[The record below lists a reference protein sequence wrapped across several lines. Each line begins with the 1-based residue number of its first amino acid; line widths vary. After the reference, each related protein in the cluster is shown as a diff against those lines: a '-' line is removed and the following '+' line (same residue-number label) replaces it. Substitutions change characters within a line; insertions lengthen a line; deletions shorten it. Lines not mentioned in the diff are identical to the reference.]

1 MAVKTLF
8 QKYFSKNENDVVFKS
23 KADSTGLN
31 FILSAHEFEACQ
43 RLEGN
48 DWAQNQYMVLNMLQE
63 NGMAT
68 AFPNGFSILADDA
81 VRLPEIRELFDLP
94 SIFPG
99 KFSIYVENQTTQSSF
114 KVKLWLEYS
123 DGQKT
128 IHYELQGPYLKVGKY
143 EIYLPSPEQWAVIK
157 SIKEHQKLD
166 VSQRTEYNN
175 LLLVYQLQQAKQ
187 SGAEIDLSHFNN
199 LKIISPESVSVS
211 VRVSDAGEAI
221 LNPVFGTETSVEK
234 IEKRLGQLV
243 GRDNVNVQS
252 FRVGDEIVLLDE
264 KKLEAAREI
273 IKNRKIPKSQVNDF
287 LKTPSAF
294 LNASIVDLDTGFSMR
309 VKGATI
315 FKHSYFGETDE
326 SGLAWFSKGTADSKY
341 VGAFDLEKII
351 KDPESL
357 ELFSDRLKDA
367 KKHNAQ
373 EMIFLGTT
381 IDISDPGKIEEK
393 LDAIKKQLQ
402 KGKTESST
410 QTSDVL
416 PDETEDQMDSQKSK
430 PVVVDIHTNDEV
442 LSYGSEKIHQD
453 MGKIQYK
460 GKLHTEDY
468 KRQPFK
474 HQQEGIR
481 WLLGL
486 ALSGQAKEKNDRIY
500 GGVMADDMG
509 LGKTYMSLIGVYEFY
524 KHLEKQNLS
533 LRPVLVVAP
542 LSLLENWREEIDLTF
557 KENFFD
563 DVVILQSDADLK
575 RFKVKGSG
583 VEIRQKISKINLD
596 GDSENAIRYA
606 LKIGKDYVMDRLDK
620 SKRLILTTYQTLR
633 DYQFSL
639 CQIDWS
645 FVIFDEAQNIKNP
658 NALQTRAAKGLNAQF
673 TLIATG
679 TPVEN
684 HLGDFWCLFDTAQ
697 PGHLGSY
704 QEFRKRYISPI
715 SKAASDDAADTRAK
729 VGRQLR
735 EDVGA
740 LMIRRLKED
749 QLEGLPDKTIYVGI
763 KSDNLQ
769 NWEYHET
776 LSSGMIDKQLAVYN
790 AAING
795 VISAQEEKT
804 NKNPVLKG
812 LHQLRDISL
821 HHDLVDGGCLSLP
834 EDKKKAQAYTH
845 SAAKL
850 ETVFSILKE
859 IKNRKEKVILFIINK
874 RLQRFMKL
882 ACHKLLGVNADII
895 NGDTP
900 AVAKTAGNKTR
911 KSIIDDFQKKPG
923 FGTII
928 MSPIAAGVG
937 LTITGANNVI
947 HVERHWNPA
956 KEAQATDRVYR
967 IGQKKDVNVYVP
979 ILHHPELTSFDVNLH
994 KLLSKKTN
1002 LKDAVVTPEEVD
1014 LSKTDIFNTTGIE
1027 EKIVDENDLKS
1038 LPWEHFEA
1046 LLAELFARNY
1056 NAETYLTAVS
1066 NDRGCDVVVLSIK
1079 SNMLIQCKHTG
1090 KQKLS
1095 GEGPVRELLAAPSYY
1110 KQLLGQEFKKSIVVT
1125 NAKKFSKPTQNAA
1138 KRERIDLIGY
1148 KELTKML
1155 LKTEIKYS
1163 DIFKRLNKKRLV

>member
-1 MAVKTLF
+1 MAVNTLF
-8 QKYFSKNENDVVFKS
+8 QKYFSKSEGDVVFKS
-23 KADSTGLN
+23 KADSSGLN
-31 FILSAHEFEACQ
+31 FILPAKEFEACQ
-43 RLEGN
+43 TFEGN
-48 DWAQNQYMVLNMLQE
+48 DWTQNQFMVLNMLQE
-63 NGMAT
+63 NGVVT

-81 VRLPEIRELFDLP
+81 IRLPEIRELFDLP
-94 SIFPG
+94 PIFPG
-99 KFSIYVENQTTQSSF
+99 NFSIYVENQTTQSSF
-114 KVKLWLEYS
+114 KVKLWLEYP

-128 IHYELQGPYLKVGKY
+128 IHYELQGPYLKVG
-143 EIYLPSPEQWAVIK
+143 EHETYLPSPEQWAVLK
-157 SIKEHQKLD
+157 SIKEHQDLD

-175 LLLVYQLQQAKQ
+175 LLLVYKLQQAMQ

-199 LKIISPESVSVS
+199 LKIINPESVSVS
-211 VRVSDAGEAI
+211 VRVSDTGEAV
-221 LNPVFGTETSVEK
+221 LNPAFGTETPVEK
-234 IEKRLGQLV
+234 IEKRLGQLI
-243 GRDNVNVQS
+243 GSDNIQS

-273 IKNRKIPKSQVNDF
+273 ITNRKIPKSQVNDF

-309 VKGATI
+309 VKGATT

-326 SGLAWFSKGTADSKY
+326 SGLAWFSKGSADSKY
-341 VGAFDLEKII
+341 VGAFDLETII

-357 ELFSDRLKDA
+357 DLFRGRLNDA

-393 LDAIKKQLQ
+393 LDTIKKQLQ
-402 KGKTESST
+402 KGKTEPATQST
-410 QTSDVL
+410 EALQ
-416 PDETEDQMDSQKSK
+416 DESEDQMDSLKSK
-430 PVVVDIHTNDEV
+430 SVVVDIHTNDDE
-442 LSYGSEKIHQD
+442 LSFGSEHIAQVMED
-453 MGKIQYK
+453 VLYK
-460 GKLHTEDY
+460 SRLHTEDY

-474 HQQEGIR
+474 HQEEGIR

-486 ALSGQAKEKNDRIY
+486 ALSGQGKNEDDRIR

-509 LGKTYMSLIGVYEFY
+509 LGKTYMSLVGVYEFY
-524 KHLEKQNLS
+524 KHLEKQNKMQC
-533 LRPVLVVAP
+533 PVLVVAP
-542 LSLLENWREEIDLTF
+542 LSLLETWREEIDLTF
-557 KENFFD
+557 KKNPFN
-563 DVVILQSDADLK
+563 DVVILQSNADLK
-575 RFKVKGSG
+575 RFKVKGVG
-583 VEIRQKISKINLD
+583 VETRQMDIETNLD
-596 GDSENAIRYA
+596 GNSENAIKYA
-606 LKIGKDYVMDRLDK
+606 LKVGKDYVMDRLDK
-620 SKRLILTTYQTLR
+620 PKRLILTTYQTLR

-658 NALQTRAAKGLNAQF
+658 NALQTRAAKGLKAQF
-673 TLIATG
+673 TLVATG

-715 SKAASDDAADTRAK
+715 SSATSDDTAETRAK

-749 QLEGLPDKTIYVGI
+749 QLEGLPDKNIYVGI
-763 KSDNLQ
+763 ESDDLQ
-769 NWEYHET
+769 NWEFHNN
-776 LSSGMIDKQLAVYN
+776 LSSGMSDKQLVVYN

-795 VISAQEEKT
+795 VIAAQEEKT

-834 EDKKKAQAYTH
+834 KGKKEAQAYTH

-850 ETVFSILKE
+850 ETVFLILKE

-882 ACHKLLGVNADII
+882 ACHKLLGVDADII

-900 AVAKTAGNKTR
+900 AVAKTEGNKTR
-911 KSIIDDFQKKPG
+911 KSIIDDFQKRPG

-1002 LKDAVVTPEEVD
+1002 LKDAVVTPEDVD
-1014 LSKTDIFNTTGIE
+1014 LSKTNIFNTAGIK
-1027 EKIVDENDLKS
+1027 EKIVEESDLKP

-1046 LLAELFARNY
+1046 LVAELFARHDKT
-1056 NAETYLTAVS
+1056 ETYLTALS
-1066 NDRGCDVVVLSIK
+1066 NDRGCDVVVLSK
-1079 SNMLIQCKHTG
+1079 KGNMLIQCKHTG
-1090 KQKLS
+1090 KQELS
-1095 GEGPVRELLAAPSYY
+1095 GESPVRELLAAPSYY

-1138 KRERIDLIGY
+1138 KRENIDLLGY

-1155 LKTEIKYS
+1155 LKAEIKYS

>member
-8 QKYFSKNENDVVFKS
+8 QKYFSKNETDVVFKS

-31 FILSAHEFEACQ
+31 FILPANEFEACQ

-48 DWAQNQYMVLNMLQE
+48 DWTQNQYMVLNMLQE
-63 NGMAT
+63 NGVAT

-81 VRLPEIRELFDLP
+81 VRLPEIRELFELP
-94 SIFPG
+94 PIFPG

-114 KVKLWLEYS
+114 KVKLWLEYP
-123 DGQKT
+123 DDKKT
-128 IHYELQGPYLKVGKY
+128 IHYELIGPYLKVGEY
-143 EIYLPSPEQWAVIK
+143 ETYLPSPEQWAVLK
-157 SIKEHQKLD
+157 SIKEHQGLN

-175 LLLVYQLQQAKQ
+175 LLLVYNLQQ
-187 SGAEIDLSHFNN
+187 SGAEIDLSQFNN
-199 LKIISPESVSVS
+199 LKIINPESVSVS
-211 VRVSDAGEAI
+211 VRASETGEAI
-221 LNPVFGTETSVEK
+221 LNPAFGTKTPVEK
-234 IEKRLGQLV
+234 IENRLGQLV
-243 GRDNVNVQS
+243 GNDNIQS

-264 KKLEAAREI
+264 KKLDAAREI
-273 IKNRKIPKSQVNDF
+273 IKNRKIPKSQIKDF
-287 LKTPSAF
+287 LNTPSAF

-309 VKGATI
+309 VKGATT

-326 SGLAWFSKGTADSKY
+326 SGLAWFSKGSADSKY
-341 VGAFDLEKII
+341 VGALDLDKII
-351 KDPESL
+351 KDTESL
-357 ELFSDRLKDA
+357 ELFHDRFKDA

-373 EMIFLGTT
+373 EMIFLGTA
-381 IDISDPGKIEEK
+381 IDISDPEKIEKK
-393 LDAIKKQLQ
+393 LDTIKKQLQ
-402 KGKTESST
+402 KGTTDPST
-410 QTSDVL
+410 QTTDDL
-416 PDETEDQMDSQKSK
+416 PDENEDHMDSEKSD
-430 PVVVDIHTNDEV
+430 PVVVDIHTNDDE
-442 LSYGSEKIHQD
+442 LSFGSEQITQVMKD
-453 MGKIQYK
+453 VLYK
-460 GKLHTEDY
+460 NRLHTDDY

-474 HQQEGIR
+474 HQEEGIR

-486 ALSGQAKEKNDRIY
+486 ALSGQGKSEDDRVR

-509 LGKTYMSLIGVYEFY
+509 LGKTYMSLVGVYEFY
-524 KHLEKQNLS
+524 KHLEKQNKKQ
-533 LRPVLVVAP
+533 RPVLVVAP
-542 LSLLENWREEIDLTF
+542 LSLLETWREEIDLTF
-557 KENFFD
+557 KENPFD
-563 DVVILQSDADLK
+563 DVVILQSNADLK
-575 RFKVKGSG
+575 RFKVKGAG
-583 VEIRQKISKINLD
+583 VETRQKNIEIILD
-596 GDSENAIRYA
+596 GNSENAIKYA
-606 LKIGKDYVMDRLDK
+606 LKVGEEYVMDRLDK
-620 SKRLILTTYQTLR
+620 PKRLILTTYQTLR

-645 FVIFDEAQNIKNP
+645 FAIFDEAQNIKNP
-658 NALQTRAAKGLNAQF
+658 NALQTRAAKGLKTQF

-715 SKAASDDAADTRAK
+715 SKATSDEVADARAT

-749 QLEGLPDKTIYVGI
+749 QLEGLPDKNIYVGI
-763 KSDNLQ
+763 ESDDLQ
-769 NWEYHET
+769 NWVYHEN
-776 LSSGMIDKQLAVYN
+776 LSSGMSGKQLAVYN

-795 VISAQEEKT
+795 VIAAQEEKIE
-804 NKNPVLKG
+804 KNPVLKG

-821 HHDLVDGGCLSLP
+821 HHNLVDRGCLNLP
-834 EDKKKAQAYTH
+834 KDKKEAQAYTN
-845 SAAKL
+845 SSAKL
-850 ETVFSILKE
+850 ENVFLILKE
-859 IKNRKEKVILFIINK
+859 IRKRQEKVILFIINK

-882 ACHKLLGVNADII
+882 SCHKLLGVDADII

-900 AVAKTAGNKTR
+900 AVAKTTGNKTR
-911 KSIIDDFQKKPG
+911 KSIIDDFQRGSG
-923 FGTII
+923 FGIII

-1014 LSKTDIFNTTGIE
+1014 LSKTNIFNTAGIE
-1027 EKIVDENDLKS
+1027 EKIVDEKDLKS

-1046 LLAELFARNY
+1046 LIAELFARY
-1056 NAETYLTAVS
+1056 YKAETYLTAAS
-1066 NDRGCDVVVLSIK
+1066 NDRGCDVVVLSK
-1079 SNMLIQCKHTG
+1079 KANMLIQCKHTG
-1090 KQKLS
+1090 KQALS
-1095 GEGPVRELLAAPSYY
+1095 GEGPVREILAAPKYY
-1110 KQLLGQEFKKSIVVT
+1110 KQLVGKEFKKSIITT
-1125 NAKKFSKPTQNAA
+1125 NAKKFSNPTQNAA
-1138 KRERIDLIGY
+1138 KRENVELIGY
-1148 KELTKML
+1148 KDLTMML
-1155 LKTEIKYS
+1155 EQTQITFS
-1163 DIFKRLNKKRLV
+1163 DIFKRLRKKRIVSV